1 MEQTT
6 VAVIGA
12 GPAGLAAG
20 ACLRAAGVDFV
31 ILEKEQTV
39 GASWRRHYARLHLH
53 TVKKYSSLPLRPFPR
68 EYPRY
73 VPRELMVRYL
83 DDYAAHFDLRP
94 RFGAAVRSVR
104 RDGDA
109 WMIESASGLLRAA
122 FVVVATGYNGEPV
135 VPVIPGIE
143 TFGGKVLHSADYTD
157 AKPFAGRAV
166 LVVGM
171 GNTGAEIALDL
182 AESGAR
188 PTLSVRNGVHLVP
201 RDLFG
206 IPIQVVAMTATRVL
220 PAGFNDAVFP
230 KILDLVLGHPA
241 RYGITRP
248 QEGILAQATRAA
260 KIPVLDVGTMRK
272 ISEGTI
278 EIAPGLSTITADGAI
293 FRDGSRGIYD
303 PIILATGY
311 RPNYRNFLAEGETN
325 NTDSIFFIGFRN
337 AITGLLRQI
346 SIEAVAAADDIRRR
360 LATNSALTLRSEQQT
375 QTSS

>member
-6 VAVIGA
+6 VAIIGA

-20 ACLRAAGVDFV
+20 ACLRAAGVEFV
-31 ILEKEQTV
+31 MLEKERAV

-94 RFGAAVRSVR
+94 RLGAAVRSVR

-109 WMIESASGLLRAA
+109 WAVESASGSLRAA
-122 FVVVATGYNGEPV
+122 FVVVATGYNAELV
-135 VPVIPGIE
+135 VPVIPAIE

-166 LVVGM
+166 LVIGM

-182 AESGAR
+182 AEGGAR
-188 PTLSVRNGVHLVP
+188 PTLSVRNGVHVVP

-220 PAGFNDAVFP
+220 PAGFNDAIFP
-230 KILDLVLGHPA
+230 KILDWVLGHPA

-248 QEGILAQATRAA
+248 QEGILAQAARAA
-260 KIPVLDVGTMRK
+260 KVPVLDVGTMRK
-272 ISEGTI
+272 ISQGAI
-278 EIAPGLSTITADGAI
+278 KVAPGLSTIIPDGAI
-293 FRDGSRGIYD
+293 FRDGSRGVYD
-303 PIILATGY
+303 AIILATGY
-311 RPNYRNFLAEGETN
+311 RPSYRNFLAESDSN
-325 NTDSIFFIGFRN
+325 NADSIYFIGFHN

-346 SIEAVAAADDIRRR
+346 SIEAVAVAAEIRRK
-360 LATNSALTLRSEQQT
+360 L
-375 QTSS
+375 

>member
-6 VAVIGA
+6 VAIIGA

-31 ILEKEQTV
+31 MLEKEQAV

-53 TVKKYSSLPLRPFPR
+53 TVKKYSSLPLRSFPKN
-68 EYPRY
+68 YPRY

-94 RFGAAVRSVR
+94 RFGAVVRAVR

-109 WMIESASGLLRAA
+109 WVVESATGSLRAA
-122 FVVVATGYNGEPV
+122 FVVIATGYNGEPS

-166 LVVGM
+166 LVIGM

-182 AESGAR
+182 AEGGAR
-188 PTLSVRNGVHLVP
+188 PTLSVRNGVHVVP

-206 IPIQVVAMTATRVL
+206 IPIQIVAMTVTRVL
-220 PAGFNDAVFP
+220 PAGFNDAIFP
-230 KILDLVLGHPA
+230 KILDWVLGHPA

-248 QEGILAQATRAA
+248 LEGILAQAARAA

-272 ISEGTI
+272 ISAGAI
-278 EIAPGLSTITADGAI
+278 KVAPGLSTVTEDGAI
-293 FRDGSRGIYD
+293 FPDGSRGAYD
-303 PIILATGY
+303 AIILATGY
-311 RPNYRNFLAEGETN
+311 RPNYRNFLAASESN
-325 NTDSIFFIGFRN
+325 NADSIYFIGFRN

-346 SIEAVAAADDIRRR
+346 SIEAAAAAADIRRK
-360 LATNSALTLRSEQQT
+360 L
-375 QTSS
+375 

>member
-6 VAVIGA
+6 VAIIGA

-20 ACLRAAGVDFV
+20 ACARAAGLDF
-31 ILEKEQTV
+31 IMLEKEQAV

-68 EYPRY
+68 DYPRY
-73 VPRELMVRYL
+73 VPRDLMVRYL

-104 RDGDA
+104 RDGTGWIVETGA
-109 WMIESASGLLRAA
+109 GSLRAG
-122 FVVVATGYNGEPV
+122 FVVVATGYNAEPV
-135 VPVIPGIE
+135 LPAIPGIE
-143 TFGGKVLHSADYTD
+143 TFGGKVLHSADYAD

-166 LVVGM
+166 LVIGM

-182 AESGAR
+182 AEAGAR
-188 PTLSVRNGVHLVP
+188 PTLSLRNGVHLVP

-206 IPIQVVAMTATRVL
+206 IPIQVVALVATRVL

-230 KILDLVLGHPA
+230 TILDFVLGHPG

-248 QEGILAQATRAA
+248 KEGILQLAARAA
-260 KIPVLDVGTMRK
+260 KIPVLDVGTMRQ
-272 ISEGTI
+272 ISRGAI
-278 EIAPGLSTITADGAI
+278 RVAPGLATIAQDGAV
-293 FRDGSRGIYD
+293 FQGGSREFYD
-303 PIILATGY
+303 AIILATGY
-311 RPNYRNFLAEGETN
+311 RPGYRDFLGEVAPSDGGVN
-325 NTDSIFFIGFRN
+325 EFDSIYFTGFRN

-346 SIEAVAAADDIRRR
+346 SKEAVAIADDIRRK
-360 LATNSALTLRSEQQT
+360 S
-375 QTSS
+375 